1 VNAKCDD
8 IVTAAANR
16 DYRPFLDNSNC
27 TRHGSACIHSSF
39 TLHLRVEEPHIH
51 IPMKPRP
58 TLPTFARTN
67 LQCRRNVHIRAIAPT
82 LSCQIWHDNT
92 RTTVQTR
99 AILTPYP
106 KRCAS
111 TSTRPA
117 AKSSYGRESPPTA
130 KPTTKTSVPAK
141 SKPSHNTTTVAKL
154 SSAPDSA
161 KPPALPILRAKEN
174 LNPPISTYAPELK
187 VPVRGGEQGF
197 ISYIWKSGR
206 SYLSFYK
213 TSVGNVRSTSKL
225 ARSLR
230 EKAKG
235 KDPSQVLTRAEWQIV
250 ARSRKDMLRLP
261 AFGLIFLIFG
271 EWTPLLVMYI
281 TPIIPEPCRIP
292 RQVHSDLSKL
302 EARRHAR
309 QRKASLDA
317 MRLMARDRGIAGS
330 GGHDVVA
337 SAHTIRTTNPLDLT
351 LFELVL
357 ASARFNCHSKLW
369 DWAMLTPPK
378 FWLKR
383 NLRKTYEYLRTD
395 DRLIER
401 DGGHQALEMREV
413 QRACVERGMDVLG
426 KKEGEMRRALE
437 GWFAGKM

>member
-1 VNAKCDD
+1 
-8 IVTAAANR
+8 
-16 DYRPFLDNSNC
+16 
-27 TRHGSACIHSSF
+27 
-39 TLHLRVEEPHIH
+39 
-51 IPMKPRP
+51 MKPRP
-58 TLPTFARTN
+58 ILPTFTRTN
-67 LQCRRNVHIRAIAPT
+67 LRCRGNSHIRAIAPA
-82 LSCQIWHDNT
+82 LSSQIWHNNT
-92 RTTVQTR
+92 RNTGQTSR
-99 AILTPYP
+99 VCISQS
-106 KRCAS
+106 KRFAS
-111 TSTRPA
+111 TSNRPA
-117 AKSSYGRESPPTA
+117 AKPSYGREPPPSA
-130 KPTTKTSVPAK
+130 KPTTTKSNVPAK
-141 SKPSHNTTTVAKL
+141 STLSHSTTTVAKL
-154 SSAPDSA
+154 SSTPDGA
-161 KPPALPILRAKEN
+161 KPPALPVLRAKEN
-174 LNPPISTYAPELK
+174 LNPPISTYAPELN

-281 TPIIPEPCRIP
+281 TPIIPEPSRIP

-309 QRKASLDA
+309 QRKVSLDA
-317 MRLMARDRGIAGS
+317 MRLMARDRGVAGS

-351 LFELVL
+351 LFELML

-401 DGGHQALEMREV
+401 DGGHQGLEMREV

-426 KKEGEMRRALE
+426 KKEGEMRRSLE
-437 GWFAGKM
+437 GWCAEKK